1 MITAAGPAC
10 SRRRDG
16 TVRRAVPA
24 LLPRRGGQRWLDDHP
39 PGITHVGLV
48 ARLTAAAAGTTR
60 AAPTRHRPGSRFW
73 ALHRRLAF
81 LAFRSAVWSVRQPR
95 RPPRKALGI
104 ALARGPA
111 DAGRDH
117 RAEQELFNK
126 VWYVRGLA
134 YDDDERDLPDD
145 IRTGM
150 RRTVSRPRP
159 STGTMSCGRR
169 SGRATRKHGSTA
181 ISAGT

>member
-1 MITAAGPAC
+1 VAVFRGPA
-10 SRRRDG
+10 
-16 TVRRAVPA
+16 
-24 LLPRRGGQRWLDDHP
+24 LPCFHAGGQRWLDDHP

-48 ARLTAAAAGTTR
+48 ARVTAAAAGTTR
-60 AAPTRHRPGSRFW
+60 AAPTRHRPACRFW

-81 LAFRSAVWSVRQPR
+81 LAFRQPR
-95 RPPRKALGI
+95 LISSAATPPARKALGI

-126 VWYVRGLA
+126 VWYVRGIA
-134 YDDDERDLPDD
+134 YDDDERDLP
-145 IRTGM
+145 RRHPHGM

-169 SGRATRKHGSTA
+169 SGQATRKHGSTA
-181 ISAGT
+181 ISAGN